1 MKLPGI
7 LFKQSFYKWLTLIW
21 AIIIVTISSI
31 PNLPNPELKTFDIFE
46 IRLDYIFH
54 FLVFF
59 MLGISVVMWQT
70 PDSLKLKTKYLLY
83 ILLAGTIFGAADE
96 AHQLVIPGRRYNPID
111 LFYNLLGFW
120 AGVLLTYFCIIRF
133 LIVKRQRFSGYMARI
148 QKRGKKTGKSVI

>member
-7 LFKQSFYKWLTLIW
+7 LFKQNLYKWLTLIW

-31 PNLPNPELKTFDIFE
+31 PNLPNPELKTFDSFE

-59 MLGISVVMWQT
+59 ILGILVVLWQT

-83 ILLAGTIFGAADE
+83 ILFAGTIFGAVDE

-111 LFYNLLGFW
+111 LYYNLLGFW
-120 AGVLLTYFCIIRF
+120 AGVLITYYYFIRF
-133 LIVKRQRFSGYMARI
+133 LIVKRQRFTSFLNKA
-148 QKRGKKTGKSVI
+148 QEKRRKHTEV